1 MVKFVNEVKEIFF
14 LYLLVIQNK
23 FIFVL
28 NDLIGKQYFD
38 EIVYNFWELY
48 EEILKICLKKVK
60 VLLLCRKYIL
70 CDERVICFLM
80 DKENFVDINNVNLR
94 FNNDEKLKIWNIYF
108 NNYKLLKKELVEIF
122 EIEEY
127 YLLLCKLYFINV

>member
-1 MVKFVNEVKEIFF
+1 MVKFVNEVKEILFF
-14 LYLLVIQNK
+14 YLLVIQNK
-23 FIFVL
+23 FIFVF

-70 CDERVICFLM
+70 CDERVICILM
-80 DKENFVDINNVNLR
+80 DKVNIVDINNVNLR

-108 NNYKLLKKELVEIF
+108 NNYKLLKKEYVEIF
-122 EIEEY
+122 EIEDY
-127 YLLLCKLYFINV
+127 FLFLCKLYFINV